1 MVAVLLSMWCSSDC
15 MVSAMMDEHNSE
27 HLHSLDNDILCMLMN
42 VCSVA
47 SAEHYWEMIGRR
59 LSLSLGFRASVTQ

>member
-1 MVAVLLSMWCSSDC
+1 MI
-15 MVSAMMDEHNSE
+15 DEHNSE

-42 VCSVA
+42 VYNAYVA
-47 SAEHYWEMIGRR
+47 SAEHCEMIGRR